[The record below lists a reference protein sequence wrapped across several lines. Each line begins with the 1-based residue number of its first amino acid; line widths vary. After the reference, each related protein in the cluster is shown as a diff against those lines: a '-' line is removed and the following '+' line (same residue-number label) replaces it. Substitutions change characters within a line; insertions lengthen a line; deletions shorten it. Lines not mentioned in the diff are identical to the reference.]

1 MIELRNVTKKFGA
14 QVVLDNVSLKFEE
27 GRITAVI
34 GRSGIG
40 KSVLL
45 KHLIGILRPDSGAV
59 LVDNRDI
66 TCLREVELNE
76 IRKKF
81 GMLFQGAALFD
92 SMTVFENVAFPLR
105 EKTRMR
111 EEEILGRVEEKL
123 AALDLRGMGAKYPSE
138 VSGGMKK
145 RVGLA
150 RALIQNPEII
160 LFDEPTTGMDPI
172 METAIHKMIVE
183 AQERFGF
190 TAVVVSH
197 EIPEIFHVA
206 HRVAMLH
213 NGNIVE
219 DLPAEEFKNSE
230 NPIARQF
237 ISGRWDGPMTAGETL
252 SGYAKKGD

>member
-14 QVVLDNVSLKFEE
+14 QVVLDKVNLKFEE
-27 GRITAVI
+27 GRITAII

-45 KHLIGILRPDSGAV
+45 KHLIGILKPDSGEV
-59 LVDNRDI
+59 LVDERDI
-66 TCLREVELNE
+66 TRMSEVELNE

-92 SMTVFENVAFPLR
+92 SMTVFENVAFPLK

-111 EEEILGRVEEKL
+111 ESEIKAQVEEKL
-123 AALDLRGMGAKYPSE
+123 EALDLCGMGGKYPSE
-138 VSGGMKK
+138 ISGGMKK

-172 METAIHKMIVE
+172 MESAIHNMIVD
-183 AQERFGF
+183 AQKRFGF

-197 EIPEIFHVA
+197 EIPEIFDVA

-213 NGNIVE
+213 NGVIVE
-219 DLPAEEFKNSE
+219 DLPAEEFKVSE

-237 ISGRWDGPMTAGETL
+237 ISGRLDGPITVH
-252 SGYAKKGD
+252 

>member
-1 MIELRNVTKKFGA
+1 MIELVNVTKRFGK
-14 QVVLDNVSLKFEE
+14 QVVLDGISMEFPVGQISA
-27 GRITAVI
+27 II

-45 KHLIGILRPDSGAV
+45 KHLIGVMRPDSGGV
-59 LVDNRDI
+59 LVDGLDI
-66 TCLREVELNE
+66 TKMGEIQLNE
-76 IRKKF
+76 VRKKF

-105 EKTRMR
+105 EKTRMKEKEIR
-111 EEEILGRVEEKL
+111 ERVEEKL
-123 AALDLRGMGAKYPSE
+123 EALDLSGMGDKYPDE

-172 METAIHKMIVE
+172 METAIHHMIME
-183 AQERFGF
+183 AQKRFGF
-190 TAVVVSH
+190 TAVIVSH

-213 NGNIVE
+213 NGTIVE
-219 DLPAEEFKNSE
+219 DLPAGEFQNSK
-230 NPIARQF
+230 NPITQQF
-237 ISGRWDGPMTAGETL
+237 ISGRIDGPIKVA
-252 SGYAKKGD
+252 

>member
-1 MIELRNVTKKFGA
+1 MIELMNVTKRFGK
-14 QVVLDNVSLKFEE
+14 QVVLDGLSMEFPDGK
-27 GRITAVI
+27 ISAII

-45 KHLIGILRPDSGAV
+45 KHLIGIMRPDSGSIF
-59 LVDNRDI
+59 VDGLDI
-66 TCLREVELNE
+66 TKMGEIQLNE
-76 IRKKF
+76 VRKKF

-105 EKTRMR
+105 EKTRMK
-111 EEEILGRVEEKL
+111 EKEIRDRVEEKL
-123 AALDLRGMGAKYPSE
+123 EALDLSGMGDKYPDE
-138 VSGGMKK
+138 ASGGMKK

-172 METAIHKMIVE
+172 METAIHQMIME
-183 AQERFGF
+183 AQKRFGF
-190 TAVVVSH
+190 TAVIVSH

-213 NGNIVE
+213 NGIIVE
-219 DLPAEEFKNSE
+219 DLPAGEFHTST
-230 NPIARQF
+230 NPITQQF
-237 ISGRWDGPMTAGETL
+237 ISGRIDGPI
-252 SGYAKKGD
+252 KVV